1 MRLRHALPVILL
13 LAVVSLP
20 ASAQWRWGRPRP
32 PRVGACFYQDPG
44 FRGSYFCLRSHE
56 RWPSLP
62 RGFNDRISS
71 IRVFSGARLRLFSD
85 DNFRGPSALIDSD
98 VPDLRQLRFPDDFR
112 RSWNDRISSLA
123 VFRERDEW
131 EHRHEGWEERRR
143 EERRERPYERER
155 PY

>member
-1 MRLRHALPVILL
+1 MSSFHFTRRIHAIASCTAGYSVIGGGFFAGFGPVAMGQATSAQSRRVLLPGPGFQGIILL
-13 LAVVSLP
+13 PEVPV
-20 ASAQWRWGRPRP
+20 
-32 PRVGACFYQDPG
+32 
-44 FRGSYFCLRSHE
+44 FR
-56 RWPSLP
+56 
-62 RGFNDRISS
+62 
-71 IRVFSGARLRLFSD
+71 GARLRLFSD